1 MPDPLAPFVRVVVL
15 NWNSAWFTRRCLH
28 ALAQTEYPAD
38 RYEVVVVDNASID
51 GSLEQIRH
59 SFPHLRVIANEL
71 NLGFAEGNN
80 RAMRDL
86 EGVDAVA
93 LVNNDAVVEPGWLR
107 PLVAGLQGDPTV
119 GAVAARLVL
128 EPAFTTMGLR
138 VAGGTAML
146 DSVRVDGL
154 EVLDRAR
161 MDGIRSVG
169 RVDWP
174 MELVHHVDGDA
185 VLRLP
190 VGSGP
195 RRIEVSARGSGR
207 LVASTTADR
216 SEGVLAATTAVMSL
230 SAGEDRIEL
239 LNGLGTE
246 LGADCEGIDR
256 HFGEPVD
263 VVDGAAP
270 EVVSGFCGG
279 GVLLRSRML
288 EEVGVF
294 DPAFFA
300 YYEDTDLSWRA
311 RNAGWATVTAPA
323 SVIRHSFG
331 GSAGAKAR
339 GFFFLNY
346 RNWMMTV
353 LRNADRP
360 QRRRAASSAWA
371 RLRWAIRAN
380 VLSPLKHRR
389 RPDTALVRAWATVLV
404 GTLLAARDVQ
414 RTRRSGRVGSTPTD
428 RVRSRLQPPPMA
440 RPPASRPGGPRIVYL
455 DLTVPDPASV
465 ALLGSLVDAE
475 PRIDLVPVVRD
486 AASPTGL
493 RRAGPSEVGSWLG
506 VDGPHTPADVALLTL
521 TELATGSVVVRRHDN
536 ELAVVDAGSSTRLTE
551 ALPFPLAEG
560 LPDGSRGWNGA
571 ALERLA
577 DELLMRLGT
586 P

>member
-1 MPDPLAPFVRVVVL
+1 MVTLGLRGSASVVARTDMEQVEAEL
-15 NWNSAWFTRRCLH
+15 VGGAAELCLR
-28 ALAQTEYPAD
+28 AGAD
-38 RYEVVVVDNASID
+38 RA
-51 GSLEQIRH
+51 
-59 SFPHLRVIANEL
+59 
-71 NLGFAEGNN
+71 
-80 RAMRDL
+80 
-86 EGVDAVA
+86 
-93 LVNNDAVVEPGWLR
+93 
-107 PLVAGLQGDPTV
+107 
-119 GAVAARLVL
+119 
-128 EPAFTTMGLR
+128 
-138 VAGGTAML
+138 
-146 DSVRVDGL
+146 
-154 EVLDRAR
+154 
-161 MDGIRSVG
+161 
-169 RVDWP
+169 
-174 MELVHHVDGDA
+174 
-185 VLRLP
+185 
-190 VGSGP
+190 
-195 RRIEVSARGSGR
+195 
-207 LVASTTADR
+207 
-216 SEGVLAATTAVMSL
+216 
-230 SAGEDRIEL
+230 EL

-246 LGADCEGIDR
+246 LGPDAEGVDR
-256 HFGEPVD
+256 LFGEPVD
-263 VVDGAAP
+263 RLDGVGP
-270 EVVSGFCGG
+270 EVVPGFCGG
-279 GVLLRSRML
+279 GVLLRCEML
-288 EEVGVF
+288 DQVGLF

-380 VLSPLKHRR
+380 LLSPLKHRR
-389 RPDTALVRAWATVLV
+389 RPDTALVRAWATVLL
-404 GTLLAARDVQ
+404 GTCAKVRYIR
-414 RTRRSGRVGSTPTD
+414 RTRRVGRVGSTPTD
-428 RVRSRLQPPPMA
+428 RVRSMLQPTPMA

-455 DLTVPDPASV
+455 DLTVPDPASIG
-465 ALLGSLVDAE
+465 LLGSLVDAE

-551 ALPFPLAEG
+551 ALPVPLAEG